1 MATEKNLSSYK
12 SGQKTVL
19 NSEEAKKSKD
29 WNKIAGNVAG
39 YAGAG
44 LGMVQPIMGMVED
57 YNTVKKMD
65 VDELLPEE
73 YYNPYEKP
81 GAYDKVELPD
91 ELESG
96 AGVRSFMKNAP
107 GAAMAGYNLGNKIV
121 PGIGGLVGG
130 SLALIGAGAVAGAV
144 GVDAKG
150 KRYDFQARQ
159 DQRYKD
165 YKQANQRYYDRLGTQ
180 TRSRAQA
187 QSYAK
192 RGQNV
197 VPYYNASI
205 YGYV

>member
-1 MATEKNLSSYK
+1 MDKKNTYK
-12 SGQKTVL
+12 GGQESILNKEVVKDKGRDWKKISG
-19 NSEEAKKSKD
+19 N
-29 WNKIAGNVAG
+29 IAG

-44 LGMVQPIMGMVED
+44 LGMVQPIMGMAQD
-57 YNTVKKMD
+57 YNAVKNMD
-65 VDELLPEE
+65 VDELLPDE
-73 YYNPYEKP
+73 YYNNYEKP
-81 GAYDKVELPD
+81 GAYDKIELPD

-107 GAAMAGYNLGNKIV
+107 GAAMAGYNLGNKIA

-130 SLALIGAGAVAGAV
+130 GLGLIGAGVVSGVVGA
-144 GVDAKG
+144 DAKG

-165 YKQANQRYYDRLGTQ
+165 YKLANQRYYDKLGTQ